1 MTTKWS
7 EAAVSEAIESAAKA
21 MGYDTLKPEQKKAVS
36 DFVNG
41 RDVFVALPTGF
52 GKSVCYG
59 CLPVVYDILRS
70 KKNSIVIV
78 VSPLVA
84 IMKDQVSTFTSKGI
98 QAACVISDIS
108 HEVKTGVEEGQYQL
122 VFFSPEQLL
131 ARNSWRSMLRTDIY
145 WDNLVAF
152 AVDEAHC
159 VKKW

>member
-1 MTTKWS
+1 
-7 EAAVSEAIESAAKA
+7 
-21 MGYDTLKPEQKKAVS
+21 
-36 DFVNG
+36 VNG

-52 GKSVCYG
+52 GKNVCYG

-84 IMKDQVSTFTSKGI
+84 LMKDQVSTFTSKGI

-108 HEVKTGVEEGQYQL
+108 HEVKTCVEEGQYQL

-131 ARNSWRSMLRTDIY
+131 ARNSRRSMLRTDIY

-152 AVDEAHC
+152 AIDEAHC